1 MMIALIS
8 TVLPIFL
15 LVAVLICILYYWI
28 SGAYITAT
36 RDLKRIESV
45 QRSPLYQLFGETL
58 RG

>member
-15 LVAVLICILYYWI
+15 LVAVLTCILYYWI
-28 SGAYITAT
+28 SGEFITAT

-45 QRSPLYQLFGETL
+45 RRFPLYQLFGETL